1 VLKAYGWKASENI
14 LSNLLKQNLALAE
27 WEAAGEKV
35 IEAWATA

>member
-35 IEAWATA
+35 IGAWATA